1 MWLQSAQVHVTLNGG
16 RVRRGGGA
24 QRALGTMWRHAR
36 VTPEA
41 AKKVLLLSQRVTQL
55 QLCLYLSVERFRGG
69 RLKGWGPAGRRAVA
83 EARCDN
89 GRKQE
94 HGSRTWRERRERK
107 VSVCASAL
115 RRSNVLDAPVSKT
128 LCLFL
133 SLCLSIYIHT
143 HIWAYI
149 YVIFI

>member
-1 MWLQSAQVHVTLNGG
+1 M
-16 RVRRGGGA
+16 RRGGGA

-89 GRKQE
+89 G
-94 HGSRTWRERRERK
+94 GSRNVAAGPEGRGEREKYQCVRQRYDEVMSWTLLFQK
-107 VSVCASAL
+107 LSVCF
-115 RRSNVLDAPVSKT
+115 
-128 LCLFL
+128 CL
-133 SLCLSIYIHT
+133 SVCLSIYT
-143 HIWAYI
+143 HIFEHI
-149 YVIFI
+149 YM